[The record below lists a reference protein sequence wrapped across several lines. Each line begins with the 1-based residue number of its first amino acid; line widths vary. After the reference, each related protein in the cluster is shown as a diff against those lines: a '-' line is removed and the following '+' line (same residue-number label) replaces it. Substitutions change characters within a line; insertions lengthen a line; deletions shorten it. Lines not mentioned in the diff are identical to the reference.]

1 MAKKGFF
8 FQRLISAI
16 IILVIMATLITSA
29 IYITITGKLF
39 TEIALAEMEPQAL
52 AIGEFYQQYNTEQDF
67 SAFFQKM
74 LSVNAGMQNDY
85 IIIFDATGK
94 IVLNQHQSGKAE
106 LVMQASF
113 QVQKD
118 IVLAG
123 RRLVQTSYV
132 MPNEE
137 KLIIVGYPVVGDGGE
152 IAAVFVA
159 KASDN
164 IKATAGDISKA
175 LALAAMLTLPII
187 FVLAI
192 LIVNQ
197 LIAPLRKIEEVAE
210 NIDSGKF
217 TKLADEDEKG
227 EWGRLGR
234 TINYLSQE
242 LSKTLNDLMLERN
255 RLKIMLD
262 RLVDGVMA
270 VDTMAEI
277 TLVNPA
283 MLKMLSLPESAVTKT
298 IFENQ
303 EYLPIKAFF
312 LEALEKQE
320 IQHRSLLLHDSLQ
333 LEVTV
338 TLLYDTQKVIGAVA
352 LFRDITDMVM
362 LEEMQ
367 KNYVANVSHE
377 LRTPLTALRGLVE
390 PLRDNMVHNEETKQR
405 YYQIIYDETVR
416 LAKLIDDQL
425 ELSRLQSG
433 TISLAKKSF
442 DIANLLNYTVD
453 KYALLANEQSIKLT
467 FESSGKEHKVYSN
480 EDRIEQ
486 VLVILLDNAFKFTPA
501 GGSITLWIEKQENW
515 LEVNVTDNGVGINS
529 RDLKHIFE
537 RFYKADKAR
546 GKIGTGLGLA
556 IAKEILEK
564 LDEKIS
570 VRSKE
575 GAGTTF
581 TFTVRFR

>member
-1 MAKKGFF
+1 MAMKGFF

-16 IILVIMATLITSA
+16 IILVIIATLITSA
-29 IYITITGKLF
+29 IYVNITGKLF
-39 TEIALAEMEPQAL
+39 TEIALAEMEPQAQ
-52 AIGEFYQQYNTEQDF
+52 AIGEFYQQYKSEQDF
-67 SAFFQKM
+67 ARYFSRM
-74 LSVNAGMQNDY
+74 LLVNAGLQNDY
-85 IIIFDATGK
+85 VIIYDAEGRL
-94 IVLNQHQSGKAE
+94 VLNQHQEGKEE
-106 LVMQASF
+106 LVMEASF
-113 QVQKD
+113 EAQKG

-123 RRLVQTSYV
+123 RRLVQTNYI
-132 MPNEE
+132 MPSEE
-137 KLIIVGYPVVGDGGE
+137 KLIIIGYPVVGSGGN
-152 IAAVFVA
+152 IAAVFIA
-159 KASDN
+159 KNSDN
-164 IKATAGDISKA
+164 IKATAGDISNA
-175 LALAAMLTLPII
+175 LATAALLTMPII

-192 LIVNQ
+192 LVVNQ

-217 TKLADEDEKG
+217 TKLADEEEKG

-262 RLVDGVMA
+262 RLADGVIA
-270 VDTMAEI
+270 VDTAAEI

-283 MLKMLSLPESAVTKT
+283 MLKMLSLPLTVEARS
-298 IFENQ
+298 IFAHEEFEQ
-303 EYLPIKAFF
+303 IKSFF
-312 LEALEKQE
+312 LEALSNKEVLHKN
-320 IQHRSLLLHDSLQ
+320 ILLRDSLQ
-333 LEVTV
+333 LECTV
-338 TLLYDTQKVIGAVA
+338 TLLYDAEKVIGAVA
-352 LFRDITDMVM
+352 LFRDITDMVL

-416 LAKLIDDQL
+416 LASLIDDQL

-433 TISLAKKSF
+433 TISLAKKCF
-442 DIANLLNYTVD
+442 DLASLLNYTVD
-453 KYALLANEQSIKLT
+453 KYAKLAHDQSIKLT
-467 FESSGKEHKVYSN
+467 FESSGTEHQVYSN

-501 GGSITLWIEKQENW
+501 GGSITLWVEKQENW
-515 LEVNVTDNGVGINS
+515 LEVNVTDSGIGINKQ
-529 RDLKHIFE
+529 DIKHIFE

-556 IAKEILEK
+556 IAKELLEK

-575 GAGTTF
+575 GEGTTF
-581 TFTVRFR
+581 TFTVQWR